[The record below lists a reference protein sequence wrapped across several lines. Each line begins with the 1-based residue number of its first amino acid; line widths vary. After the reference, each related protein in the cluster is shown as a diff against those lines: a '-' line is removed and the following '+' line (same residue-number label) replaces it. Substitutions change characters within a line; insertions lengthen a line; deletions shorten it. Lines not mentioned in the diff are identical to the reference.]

1 MAHASFTA
9 FFVAVVAAAA
19 VVVIVVVVVVVAV
32 VGLEMLLS
40 ASKVHSKKM
49 WLCRAAES
57 RGSYK

>member
-1 MAHASFTA
+1 MHHLLLI
-9 FFVAVVAAAA
+9 FVVVAAAA
-19 VVVIVVVVVVVAV
+19 VIVIVVVVVVV